1 MTNDQINDK
10 MRKSVKI
17 ACWLVGIPVALLFLV
32 MALSPVVKSVVN
44 HHGQDIL
51 GRDMSV
57 NRVFVNPFFGT
68 VTIQDFHCKEA
79 DGLVDFVAFER
90 LYVQINW
97 LALMGK
103 HANLRH
109 IHLDQF
115 SGEILSGEEEFNFT
129 DIINRF
135 ASKDTTVQDTAP
147 SKWTVSLR
155 DIQLH
160 NGRLV
165 YHDLVRD
172 NRWSVDDVNL
182 NVPGLYFGRQQSNAG
197 MQFNLPTGGSVTITA
212 GYVMASH
219 RYAVTL
225 RLDEVNTNVALP
237 LVRDYLNIKG
247 LGALVT
253 GNIHIDGSL
262 NDVRDLVA
270 SGALSLTGLNI
281 TDEDDEPVAGLDEV
295 RLVILKGDVA
305 NNNFL
310 LDTLTITGIT
320 GHFEHTAKSNT
331 LSRILRE
338 REQVPDT
345 TSHTKAVSQQ
355 SGSTSNNDAA
365 LSWSTRH
372 LCITA
377 HDISFDDRSMSKRF
391 KYALDTLSVTGSN
404 IASHGKNSID
414 VLGRFSDG
422 ARLNASYIGGLYFK
436 QGNHRLNAKLINL
449 QLPQFTLYTEE
460 LFACPIDSGE
470 LALQVDA
477 TIYHGKLNC
486 ENKITIDHPEIGKKA
501 MYSKAKYKNIPLK
514 LGVDLLK
521 SAQGVVV
528 LDVPVKGDLN
538 SPKFKLG
545 KVVGRAIA
553 KVFFGPLMGVRDNR
567 KLISA
572 DEREEMMEILG
583 SDTTELMSLA
593 PPAESQLPADS
604 KKRKNR

>member
-1 MTNDQINDK
+1 MNK
-10 MRKSVKI
+10 YLKV
-17 ACWLVGIPVALLFLV
+17 ACWVVGVPVALLFLV
-32 MALSPVVKSVVN
+32 MALSPVVKLVVN
-44 HHGQDIL
+44 NHGQDIL
-51 GRDMSV
+51 GRDMTVSQ
-57 NRVFVNPFFGT
+57 VFINPFFGT
-68 VTIQDFHCKEA
+68 VTIGDFHCKEA
-79 DGLVDFVAFER
+79 DGVVDFVAFER
-90 LYVQINW
+90 LHVQINW
-97 LALMGK
+97 LSLMGK

-109 IHLDQF
+109 IHLDNF

-135 ASKDTTVQDTAP
+135 ASKDTTVQDTTP
-147 SKWTVSLR
+147 SQWTVSLR

-160 NGRLV
+160 NGRLL
-165 YHDLVRD
+165 YHDMVRD
-172 NRWSVDDVNL
+172 NRWSLDDVNL

-197 MQFNLPTGGSVTITA
+197 LQFNLPTGGSVTITA

-225 RLDEVNTNVALP
+225 RLDEVNTNVVLP
-237 LVRDYLNIKG
+237 LVRDYLNVKG

-253 GNIHIDGSL
+253 GSIHVDGSL

-281 TDEDDEPVAGLDEV
+281 TDEEDEPIAGLDEV
-295 RLVILKGDVA
+295 KLVILKGDVA
-305 NNNFL
+305 NNDYL
-310 LDTLTITGIT
+310 LDTLIITGIT
-320 GHFEHTAKSNT
+320 GHFERTAKSNT
-331 LSRILRE
+331 LSRLLRE
-338 REQVPDT
+338 REEESVDASNDQQPT
-345 TSHTKAVSQQ
+345 TDDQQ
-355 SGSTSNNDAA
+355 PMTWAA
-365 LSWSTRH
+365 RH

-414 VLGRFSDG
+414 VFGRFSDG
-422 ARLNASYIGGLYFK
+422 ARLNASYVGGLYFT
-436 QGNHRLNAKLINL
+436 QGNHRLNAKLTNL
-449 QLPQFTLYTEE
+449 QLPQFTPYTVE

-477 TIYHGKLNC
+477 TIYHGKLSC
-486 ENKITIDHPEIGKKA
+486 ENQITIDNPEIGKKSVR
-501 MYSKAKYKNIPLK
+501 SKAPYKNIPLK

-521 SAQGVVV
+521 SEQGVVV

-545 KVVGRAIA
+545 KVIGRAFA

-583 SDTTELMSLA
+583 SDTTELMSVT
-593 PPAESQLPADS
+593 PLPEDS